1 MFVPIGGYVLETM
14 DEFVG
19 GLGNPIG
26 TACYIPYHSMG
37 EDYLHNYMGMLGIPL
52 EPYPYFESEEKIF
65 S

>member
-1 MFVPIGGYVLETM
+1 MFVPIGGYMLETM

-37 EDYLHNYMGMLGIPL
+37 EVICTIIWECLVYLWSLPL
-52 EPYPYFESEEKIF
+52 F
-65 S
+65 